1 MKISIITTAVALLAS
16 SNNLVAAKK
25 IRGDKKADSVLPDG
39 AIPAIFPDGD
49 IGADS
54 LTDCG
59 LAKCPRGYICDTG
72 GPTSGNAYC
81 VPCGQ
86 LDQPCC
92 DDESNAAAFSGCAT
106 QGLFCDLTTD
116 PLVGPLGSGTCTTQA
131 CGANTASC
139 CPGWECDFI
148 PFDATTGT
156 FNGIW
161 YVHDGRR
168 ARGKAKSAKGRYRL
182 IRTVGCAASE
192 LAASE
197 LASAV
202 DGRYPSHTRAGQ
214 PSRQPYGHGSKF
226 G

>member
-1 MKISIITTAVALLAS
+1 MPVITIMKISIITTVVALLAS

-25 IRGDKKADSVLPDG
+25 IRGNKKGDSGDSVLPDG
-39 AIPAIFPDGD
+39 AIPAIFPEDG

-54 LTDCG
+54 LSDCG

-116 PLVGPLGSGTCTTQA
+116 PLVGPVGSGTCTTQA

-139 CPGWECDFI
+139 CPGWECDFV

-156 FNGIW
+156 GGNQICQASDNTCQFCGRAPGELCCVIDGEYQCANGLFCDFSGAW
-161 YVHDGRR
+161 PNYVCQPNIPTG
-168 ARGKAKSAKGRYRL
+168 
-182 IRTVGCAASE
+182 AA
-192 LAASE
+192 
-197 LASAV
+197 
-202 DGRYPSHTRAGQ
+202 P
-214 PSRQPYGHGSKF
+214 
-226 G
+226 